1 MQTMYSGL
9 IEQIWADSWK
19 PSKDQKLTWLNVLV
33 AKYRRKDVGYV
44 DEVWHVNKGIVIK
57 SRTEI

>member
-1 MQTMYSGL
+1 M
-9 IEQIWADSWK
+9 
-19 PSKDQKLTWLNVLV
+19 LV